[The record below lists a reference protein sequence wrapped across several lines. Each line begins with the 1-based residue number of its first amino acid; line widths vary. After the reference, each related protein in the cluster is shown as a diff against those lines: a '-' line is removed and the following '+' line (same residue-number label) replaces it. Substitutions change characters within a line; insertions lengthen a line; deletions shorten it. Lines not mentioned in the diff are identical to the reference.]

1 MNHPVRPAVR
11 PIADSEFPAACAL
24 LDEAFV
30 SSWAPGQVERFRGV
44 SELDRS
50 LAAFD
55 GDRMVGFT
63 QVMSFDMTVPGGVLP
78 VAGVTSVG
86 VLASHR
92 RQGVLSS
99 LMRRQLADVR
109 DRGEAVAALY
119 ASEAAI
125 YGRYGYGRA
134 VDNVFY
140 TIPKHSSAFRA
151 DAPADPALRLRV
163 EPPETVRAEFV
174 QLFDRVRTSRPG
186 LYTRTEA
193 RWNAVLAD
201 DDHARGGSGRLRCV
215 LAEDDHG
222 VRGYALFRVRR
233 ATTDHDVPDGLVE
246 LQELFALDPAAY
258 AMVWRSVLDR
268 DLCSRVFAINRPL
281 DDPIMHLLAEPRH
294 LTAGT
299 VDELWIRLVDV
310 PAALTQRVYSAPV
323 DLVIEVGDDVCPWNA
338 GRWRLSTAKA
348 TCERTE
354 DAPDLSLDVRILGAG
369 YLGGRSLESYRM
381 AGQIAEHREGA
392 VRELSAAMSWSP
404 LPWGGLVF

>member
-1 MNHPVRPAVR
+1 M
-11 PIADSEFPAACAL
+11 CAL

-30 SSWAPGQVERFRGV
+30 SSWAPGQIERFKGV
-44 SELDRS
+44 TEFDRS

-55 GDRMVGFT
+55 GDRMVGYT

-78 VAGVTSVG
+78 VGGVSAVG

-99 LMRRQLADVR
+99 LMRRQLSDIR
-109 DRGEAVAALY
+109 DRGESVAALY

-140 TIPKHSSAFRA
+140 TIPKHSSAFRP
-151 DAPADPALRLRV
+151 DAPVDPALRLRV
-163 EPPETVRAEFV
+163 EPPENVRDEFV
-174 QLFDRVRTSRPG
+174 KLFDQVRTSRPG
-186 LYTRTEA
+186 LYTRTPA

-201 DDHARGGSGRLRCV
+201 DDNARHGSGRLRCV
-215 LAEDDHG
+215 LAEDDQG
-222 VRGYALFRVRR
+222 VRGYALFRVKRQ
-233 ATTDHDVPDGLVE
+233 TTDHDVPDGLVDLE
-246 LQELFALDPAAY
+246 ELFALDPAAY
-258 AMVWRSVLDR
+258 ALVWRSVLDR
-268 DLCSRVFAINRPL
+268 DLCSRVFAGNRPA

-299 VDELWIRLVDV
+299 LDELWIRLVDV

-323 DLVIEVGDDVCPWNA
+323 DLVVEVDDDVCPWNA
-338 GRWRLSTAKA
+338 GRWRLSTAKG
-348 TCERTE
+348 TCEPTE
-354 DAPDLSLDVRILGAG
+354 DAPDLSLPVRILGAG
-369 YLGGRSLESYRM
+369 YLGGRSLESYRL

>member
-1 MNHPVRPAVR
+1 ML
-11 PIADSEFPAACAL
+11 DL

-30 SSWAPGQVERFRGV
+30 SSWATGQADRWKAV

-109 DRGEAVAALY
+109 DRGEVVAALY

-140 TIPKHSSAFRA
+140 TIPKHSSAFRP
-151 DAPADPALRLRV
+151 DAPVDPSLRLRV
-163 EPPETVRAEFV
+163 EPPEEVRAEFEKV
-174 QLFDRVRTSRPG
+174 FEQVRTTRPG
-186 LYTRTEA
+186 LYTRTRA

-201 DDHARGGSGRLRCV
+201 DDNARAGSGRLRCV

-222 VRGYALFRVRR
+222 VRGYALFRVKRQ
-233 ATTDHDVPDGLVE
+233 TTDHDVPDGTLD

-268 DLCSRVFAINRPL
+268 DLCSRVFAANRPV

-294 LTAGT
+294 LNAGT
-299 VDELWIRLVDV
+299 LDELWIRLVDV
-310 PAALTQRVYSAPV
+310 PGALARRVYSAPV
-323 DLVIEVGDDVCPWNA
+323 DLVVEVDDDVCPWNA

-348 TCERTE
+348 TCEPTT